1 LLTLFLLVAGL
12 QHIVAE
18 GASAPLAD
26 AVQNQ
31 QWKQVETLLGQ
42 KADLDAA
49 QADGMTALHWAVFHS
64 KTDLVKELIA
74 AGANTNAHNR
84 YGVSVLYIAC
94 LNGQGDIVEQ
104 LLEHGA
110 DARHEMRGGETLLMT
125 ASRTGKVK
133 PVTLLLAEDI
143 EIDAKDRKGQTA
155 LMWASAAGN
164 VEVVDALIKAGA
176 DYRTPLKS
184 GFTPLFFAVR
194 EGKSEV
200 VLRLLEEELDVNDPM
215 QIERRSGNGPNNGM
229 TPLMLAVENGHFE
242 LAAKLLE
249 LGADPNEKRTGY
261 TPLHALTWIRKPIR
275 GDGDPPPIGSGK
287 MSSLEFARVL
297 VKQGA
302 DVNARHGKH
311 SAGNQRL
318 NKTDATPFFLA
329 AETGD
334 IPYLNLLLELGADHT
349 LKNKDN
355 TTPLLA
361 AAGVGII
368 SNGEETAGTE
378 EEAIATIELL
388 LKLGADINAVDNRD
402 MTAMHGAAYK
412 SWTKLIPF
420 LAKHGADEKIWNQN
434 NQFNRTP
441 LEIAQGHRPG
451 NFRPSPETTTAIEN
465 AIQRD

>member
-1 LLTLFLLVAGL
+1 
-12 QHIVAE
+12 
-18 GASAPLAD
+18 
-26 AVQNQ
+26 
-31 QWKQVETLLGQ
+31 
-42 KADLDAA
+42 
-49 QADGMTALHWAVFHS
+49 
-64 KTDLVKELIA
+64 
-74 AGANTNAHNR
+74 
-84 YGVSVLYIAC
+84 
-94 LNGQGDIVEQ
+94 
-104 LLEHGA
+104 
-110 DARHEMRGGETLLMT
+110 
-125 ASRTGKVK
+125 
-133 PVTLLLAEDI
+133 
-143 EIDAKDRKGQTA
+143 
-155 LMWASAAGN
+155 
-164 VEVVDALIKAGA
+164 
-176 DYRTPLKS
+176 
-184 GFTPLFFAVR
+184 
-194 EGKSEV
+194 
-200 VLRLLEEELDVNDPM
+200 M

-388 LKLGADINAVDNRD
+388 LKLGADIICRRQSRYDRHARR
-402 MTAMHGAAYK
+402 GIQ
-412 SWTKLIPF
+412 KL
-420 LAKHGADEKIWNQN
+420 DETHSVSCQAWC
-434 NQFNRTP
+434 R
-441 LEIAQGHRPG
+441 
-451 NFRPSPETTTAIEN
+451 
-465 AIQRD
+465 